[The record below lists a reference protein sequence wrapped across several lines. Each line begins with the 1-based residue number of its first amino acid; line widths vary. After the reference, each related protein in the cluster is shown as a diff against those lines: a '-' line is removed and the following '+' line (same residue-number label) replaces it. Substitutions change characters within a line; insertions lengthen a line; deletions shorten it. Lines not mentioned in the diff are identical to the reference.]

1 MPKKLFFKEI
11 QENDKVKKLVYSEMN
26 PLGNIVDSVINNS
39 SLKNGLKKATLL
51 KFWSKAAGKKF
62 EKVSEI
68 SNLMQKPDGKYI
80 LSVACANS
88 SVTAELT
95 MFKSQLIKKMNTF
108 AVPLGIEIEDIN
120 FSHKIWQS
128 KEEKINEDKF
138 KLLDENPYKEN
149 LTGFSPEEISL
160 DEDELNEIKNN
171 IEKNSVLSPEQKKRF
186 FNSIVNDLKVQKFL
200 NKN

>member
-1 MPKKLFFKEI
+1 M
-11 QENDKVKKLVYSEMN
+11 KKLVYSEMN

-39 SLKNGLKKATLL
+39 SLKIGLKKATLL
-51 KFWSKAAGKKF
+51 KFWTKTAGKKF

-68 SNLMQKPDGKYI
+68 SKLMQKPDGKYI
-80 LSVACANS
+80 LFVACANS

-108 AVPLGIEIEDIN
+108 ALPLGIEIEDIN

-128 KEEKINEDKF
+128 PEEKINENEF

-149 LTGFSPEEISL
+149 LTGFSPDEIQL
-160 DEDELNEIKNN
+160 EEDEVNEIRNN
-171 IEKNSVLSPEQKKRF
+171 IENNKALSPEQKKRF